1 MKKRIIAI
9 LSALMLLFGC
19 LPAYAAETS
28 YIDVPVNISLN
39 DVSGVNITIALNP
52 HFVETAEEL
61 PEMRA
66 SVLDGKMIAAFQKG
80 DRLNIGIASDTPF
93 SFDGD
98 LLTLRLTLRAQP
110 DEDDELYKVIKV
122 KSDEKPA
129 SQNDAILFSG
139 VKDGGLY
146 NRSVSVLINEGT
158 ALLNEQPYTPGTP
171 ISGDG
176 EYTLT
181 ATDLTGRTR
190 TIHFTIDCTPPVI
203 IISEY
208 NTTPLR
214 GPLTV
219 YASVEGGTL
228 NAESHTFT
236 ENDSFTFTAT
246 DAAGNKAEET
256 VTISHLYTK
265 VELSLSGAPAEP
277 SVLEGKQLD
286 INGWELVAVFK
297 DKTGVVI
304 GQETVPV
311 TEEMLTYSTDTPGR
325 QEVVLRWKGEE
336 MRFTIQV
343 EAAEVIRIEITA
355 LPEKLSYV
363 TGEKLDTTGLEL
375 TLFLN
380 NGTVEKISSGF
391 TVTGFDNT
399 QIGRQTLTV
408 IYDGKKAVFEVSVRP
423 GAPSAPVLESKTDTS
438 VTLKAFSGYEYQ
450 MDGGVWQ
457 KSNIFTG
464 LAPNST
470 HSFRQRIAETDTSYA
485 SDASTA
491 LVIATYKSQPAA
503 PELPVLLSKT
513 STSITLVAVS
523 GCEYSIDSVHWQDN
537 PIFTDLSPD
546 TEYSLYQRIKETDIN
561 YASASSSALI
571 VTTSAIVMGDA
582 NGDGSIDIRDLVR
595 MKKMTA
601 TGDYTK
607 SADLI
612 SDNKIDALD
621 LVEMRKYLLL

>member
-39 DVSGVNITIALNP
+39 DVSGVNITIALTP

-110 DEDDELYKVIKV
+110 GEADELYKVIKV
-122 KSDEKPA
+122 KSDEEPA

-146 NRSVSVLINEGT
+146 NRPVSVLINEGT
-158 ALLNEQPYTPGTP
+158 ALLNGQPYTPGTP

-208 NTTPLR
+208 DITPSR

-277 SVLEGKQLD
+277 SVLEGKRLD
-286 INGWELVAVFK
+286 INGWELVAVLK
-297 DKTGVVI
+297 DKTGAII
-304 GQETVPV
+304 GKETVPV
-311 TEEMLTYSTDTPGR
+311 TEEMLTYSTDTPGW
-325 QEVVLRWKGEE
+325 QEVVLLWEGEE

-343 EAAEVIRIEITA
+343 EAAVVTRIDLTTLPAKLAYTKNYEAFDPAGGKVTLYYNNDTSEVID
-355 LPEKLSYV
+355 LSAEMV
-363 TGEKLDTTGLEL
+363 
-375 TLFLN
+375 
-380 NGTVEKISSGF
+380 S
-391 TVTGFDNT
+391 GFDNT
-399 QIGRQTLTV
+399 QVGKQTLTV
-408 IYDGKKAVFEVSVRP
+408 TYGNF
-423 GAPSAPVLESKTDTS
+423 TDTFEIEIIAYLPGDTDGDNV
-438 VTLKAFSGYEYQ
+438 VT
-450 MDGGVWQ
+450 
-457 KSNIFTG
+457 
-464 LAPNST
+464 
-470 HSFRQRIAETDTSYA
+470 
-485 SDASTA
+485 SDD
-491 LVIATYKSQPAA
+491 ATY
-503 PELPVLLSKT
+503 LLNYT
-513 STSITLVAVS
+513 FF
-523 GCEYSIDSVHWQDN
+523 
-537 PIFTDLSPD
+537 P
-546 TEYSLYQRIKETDIN
+546 SLYPIN
-561 YASASSSALI
+561 Q
-571 VTTSAIVMGDA
+571 DCDF
-582 NGDGSIDIRDLVR
+582 NGDGAVD
-595 MKKMTA
+595 
-601 TGDYTK
+601 
-607 SADLI
+607 
-612 SDNKIDALD
+612 SDDA
-621 LVEMRKYLLL
+621 VYLLNHTFFPNLYPLK